1 MRIRYTLRARAD
13 LEEICE
19 YLERRAPTA
28 AQSLK
33 SQVER
38 QVGWLGRFPYMTP
51 ATDEPN
57 IRELTLSRHP
67 YKIYYEI
74 AGEEVRILHIRHA
87 RRRPAKRPR

>member
-13 LEEICE
+13 LEEIYG
-19 YLERRAPTA
+19 YLERRTPAA

-33 SQVER
+33 SQIER
-38 QVGWLGRFPYMTP
+38 QIGSLGRFPYMAP

-57 IRELTLSRHP
+57 VRELTLSRHP

-74 AGEEVRILHIRHA
+74 ASDEVWILHIRHT
-87 RRRPAKRPR
+87 RRRPVMRRR